1 MNSLEPDTS
10 EGRDCGVTTAVQ
22 GTTRFA
28 LDLYARLR
36 TDKGNLFFSPYSI
49 AAALAMTYAGA
60 RGHTASQMA
69 QALCFLLDQAEL
81 HPAFASLAA
90 RLDEVGRQ
98 GQVQLKV
105 ANSLWPDQSCTLLD
119 CFIALTRQYYGAQT
133 TKVDYGDPP
142 AAAGTINAW
151 VEAQTENRI
160 RDLLSPDMVTGAL
173 LVLVNA
179 IYFKGN
185 WASGFDPQH
194 TRKAAFQVAP
204 AEQIQVEMMTQTRG
218 LRYGEDHQVQIL
230 ELPYAGGAVSMLVL
244 LPDQHDGLAR
254 LEASL
259 TAESLGKWMAQVQHQ
274 PVAVYLPRFGTTWS
288 FQLRDTLRAMGMR
301 DAFSVNA
308 DFSGIAAGP
317 LMLADVVH
325 KAVVTVNEEGSE
337 AAAATAVITRGGST
351 SPVVFRADRPFLFL
365 IRDNGTDSILFLGRV
380 TNPAPQTHE

>member
-1 MNSLEPDTS
+1 
-10 EGRDCGVTTAVQ
+10 
-22 GTTRFA
+22 
-28 LDLYARLR
+28 
-36 TDKGNLFFSPYSI
+36 
-49 AAALAMTYAGA
+49 MTYAGA

-69 QALCFLLDQAEL
+69 EALCFLSDQEAL
-81 HPAFASLAA
+81 HPAFASLTA
-90 RLDEVGRQ
+90 RLDEVGKQ

-105 ANSLWPDQSCTLLD
+105 ANSLWPDQRCTLLD
-119 CFIALTRQYYGAQT
+119 CFIALTRQYYGVQA
-133 TKVDYGDPP
+133 TKVDYGDPQ
-142 AAAGTINAW
+142 AAACTINAW
-151 VEAQTENRI
+151 VEAQTENKI
-160 RDLLSPDMVTGAL
+160 RDILLPEMVAGAL

-185 WASGFDPQH
+185 WESRFDPQH

-204 AEQIQVEMMTQTRG
+204 AELIEVEMMTQTRR

-230 ELPYAGGAVSMLVL
+230 ELPYAGDAVSLFVL
-244 LPDQHDGLAR
+244 LPDQRDGLAR

-259 TAESLGKWMAQVQHQ
+259 TAERLSKWMAQVQQQ
-274 PVAVYLPRFGTTWS
+274 PVAVYLPRFGITWS
-288 FQLRDTLRAMGMR
+288 FQLGRTLRAMGMR
-301 DAFSVNA
+301 DAFSGNA

-325 KAVVTVNEEGSE
+325 KAVVTVNEEGCE
-337 AAAATAVITRGGST
+337 AAAATAVVMSRGASM